1 MQLLELHNQAI
12 EKSETIE
19 LELHSKPIEKSETIF
34 LISRVYLG
42 ENLLNSLG
50 DSSSELAEQ
59 ETPSQENS
67 SQETISSSEEEE
79 SSDPPSI
86 DENSRYQQNLEL
98 IRNYRLQPQVERN
111 WADELDYVYEVEGDQ
126 EFYFGAQSVYINT
139 AKQPVIFTLC
149 LEAINYIRNSNTAKT
164 AGDINNI
171 VN

>member
-59 ETPSQENS
+59 ETPSQE
-67 SQETISSSEEEE
+67 TPSSSEEEE

-86 DENSRYQQNLEL
+86 DENSQQQFIRDLQQLHLRIGYQP
-98 IRNYRLQPQVERN
+98 QPQVERN
-111 WADELDYVYEVEGDQ
+111 WADELDYVYELEGDQ
-126 EFYFGAQSVYINT
+126 EFYF
-139 AKQPVIFTLC
+139 
-149 LEAINYIRNSNTAKT
+149 
-164 AGDINNI
+164 
-171 VN
+171 